1 LPASIVTNAAGIASF
16 TYTSSTTVGFCAI
29 TATEAQQGAKGTAT
43 VDQVTVVA
51 PSSSYN
57 ITVIASPPTI
67 PANSPTTPSSTSTV
81 TATVTGVATA
91 PVVGDEVMFTL
102 TGTNCGLFTAGGDT
116 IVPGP
121 TGLEAFSATVADGT
135 TTPLTYTAS
144 TTPGSCTVSVQEAN
158 QAQVNSTVIT
168 QTPVGYVVTLAASP
182 VTLPAGAAGTANRS
196 TLTAHVTLNGVATN
210 GDLVVFAFGT
220 NEPALTCG
228 TLPAVAIS
236 PGVPTVNGVATVT
249 YYQGSST
256 VGFCG
261 ITATETATGASAT
274 TYVTEN
280 SGQSTANVNT
290 ALAVSAT
297 ISANGTSTSSV
308 TATVLGASSSAVVG
322 DEVMFSLN
330 GPTGVCGTFTGGL
343 TTVFDVTG
351 AGGVTPVQ
359 TYTSTT
365 VPGVCTVTVTEA
377 NTDVVNTATI
387 TQTPVVDGLTLSATP
402 AYLTGNGLTASL
414 ITASVTYPAGGV
426 MPGATVTFSL
436 GACYGTLG
444 TPVLSALT
452 AVTGSLGTASVT
464 YTSSVGAGFC
474 IVDASVGTAPTANTA
489 SVQID
494 QTSV

>member
-1 LPASIVTNAAGIASF
+1 
-16 TYTSSTTVGFCAI
+16 
-29 TATEAQQGAKGTAT
+29 
-43 VDQVTVVA
+43 
-51 PSSSYN
+51 
-57 ITVIASPPTI
+57 
-67 PANSPTTPSSTSTV
+67 
-81 TATVTGVATA
+81 
-91 PVVGDEVMFTL
+91 MFTL
-102 TGTNCGLFTAGGDT
+102 TGASCGTFTAGGDV
-116 IVPGP
+116 IVPP
-121 TGLEAFSATVADGT
+121 GLEAFSATVAGGT

-144 TTPGSCTVSVQEAN
+144 DTPGTCTVSVQEAN

-182 VTLPAGAAGTANRS
+182 VTLTAGAPGIGNRS
-196 TLTAHVTLNGVATN
+196 TLTANVTLKGVATN
-210 GDLVVFAFGT
+210 GDLVVFTLEATTG
-220 NEPALTCG
+220 EPAGSCG
-228 TLPAVAIS
+228 TLPTVATTT
-236 PGVPTVNGVATVT
+236 GVPTVNGVATVT
-249 YYQGSST
+249 YYYGSST

-261 ITATETATGASAT
+261 ITATEQATSAKAT

-290 ALAVSAT
+290 ALAVPAT
-297 ISANGTSTSSV
+297 ISANGTSTSAV
-308 TATVLGASSSAVVG
+308 TATVLGATHSAVSG
-322 DEVMFSLN
+322 DEVMFSLS

-351 AGGVTPVQ
+351 LGGETPVQ
-359 TYTSTT
+359 QYTSTT

-377 NTDVVNTATI
+377 NSDVVNTATI
-387 TQTPVVDGLTLSATP
+387 TQTPVVDGLTLLATP

-426 MPGATVTFSL
+426 MPGATVTFTL
-436 GACYGTLG
+436 GACEPATL
-444 TPVLSALT
+444 TAPMLSATT
-452 AVTGSLGTASVT
+452 AITNAAGTASVT